1 MNKLNV
7 SQWQSFTISELFI
20 TESTKNKI
28 QVPTGAS
35 IPKTSLIEQ
44 EKGGFPRITVTSLNN
59 GIIGSYKKI
68 DDPNYRIFE
77 NFISISFLG
86 TIFYHPYKAS
96 LDMKVH
102 CLKLRDKELN
112 ANIALF
118 LIGVIKKHLYSF
130 AYDDQLS
137 STVLPTLSIL
147 LPTKNYI
154 PDWDYMNNFIENI
167 YKKEID
173 NQYHIT
179 GYIEKSQTREI
190 DLKQW
195 RAFCIGDLF
204 EIKKADVIHSR
215 GVTEYGSDDLD
226 KLHKI
231 SVPYIVRTKFNNGI
245 KCRVIKTDTM
255 QPAPSGVISFGAEN
269 TTFFY
274 QQEEFV
280 SGRDIYY
287 LDTRNYSKKICLFL
301 ISCLQPIAQKYSYN
315 YGLFPD
321 LLKKEMI
328 KLPIDIDGNPDWE
341 YMEQFID
348 NLYDKEREKIKV
360 ILSIH

>member
-1 MNKLNV
+1 MNKLNIAEWKEY
-7 SQWQSFTISELFI
+7 SIDELFI
-20 TESTKNKI
+20 IKRPVSRTIK
-28 QVPTGAS
+28 QYDTGS
-35 IPKTSLIEQ
+35 IPFVSS
-44 EKGGFPRITVTSLNN
+44 GNFNN
-59 GIIGSYKKI
+59 GIDKFVTPMDNEILDKGNCITISPVDGSCFYQAVDFLGRGGGGSSI
-68 DDPNYRIFE
+68 ILLYNE
-77 NFISISFLG
+77 NINEKNGLFISAVIGKTLSR
-86 TIFYHPYKAS
+86 FYQYNDMGSSAS
-96 LDMKVH
+96 
-102 CLKLRDKELN
+102 
-112 ANIALF
+112 
-118 LIGVIKKHLYSF
+118 IKKEKIK
-130 AYDDQLS
+130 
-137 STVLPTLSIL
+137 LPV
-147 LPTKNYI
+147 KNDI